1 MENQFLT
8 ELRECLEK
16 NYGFKDTH
24 DFSMVQDTDYNSVIS
39 FLSQD
44 KKMIVRVGKIIPLE
58 EVREEAL
65 VLDYLAGKMLPV
77 PKIISGLNGELV
89 VSPSFSKTLTI
100 FEFIEGRH
108 VEAGASTNPT
118 VTEARNAAKVLAK
131 IHKATQGDGK
141 LGRTR
146 HFVGSEIEKALAD
159 REIIIDKY
167 IGGKEFINELII
179 ATQKAK
185 TYTGDFGLVHGDY
198 RSKNLIFDH
207 QGDEVEAVID
217 FEWYFFGPVLYDLG
231 LMLVEWSCP
240 DRQEYLDKKMLEAIL
255 SGYSEELGK
264 KISLD
269 EEIKF
274 WMYYSA
280 LSDATTF
287 LLRKAKN
294 SSSSEKIKI
303 GSFMYQKA
311 LMARDL

>member
-16 NYGFKDTH
+16 NYGLKDTH

-39 FLSQD
+39 FMSQD
-44 KKMIVRVGKIIPLE
+44 KKMIVRVGKIISLE

-65 VLDYLAGKMLPV
+65 ALDYLAGKMIPV
-77 PKIISGLNGELV
+77 PKIIGDLNGNLV
-89 VSPSFSKTLTI
+89 FSPGFSKTLAV

-108 VEAGASTNPT
+108 VEAGVSINPT
-118 VTEARNAAKVLAK
+118 TAEAHNAAKVLAK
-131 IHKATQGDGK
+131 IHKATQDDGK

-146 HFVGSEIEKALAD
+146 HFVGSEIERALAD

-167 IGGKEFINELII
+167 TGGEEFINELIL
-179 ATQKAK
+179 ATQRAK

-198 RSKNLIFDH
+198 RSKNLIFDP
-207 QGDEVEAVID
+207 QGDEIKAVID

-240 DRQEYLDKKMLEAIL
+240 DRQESLNKEMLEAVL

-264 KISLD
+264 EISLD

-294 SSSSEKIKI
+294 FSSSEKIKI